1 MMKYRTIRIIGV
13 TLAALLAS
21 LSGPSWSAVPGINGK
36 IAITSK
42 VSSYYHRIFT
52 VNADGSSR
60 TALYPAWTS
69 SVDGHANWS
78 PDGSKVVYRS
88 TVGDQQQIFVI
99 NADGT
104 GRRQLV
110 TIPYPYSADQP
121 AWSPDGATI
130 VFPSDHGAGLIQLYK
145 INADGTGLTK
155 LTSLPDTAAP
165 NSPAWSPDGTK
176 IAFVAISGWGSDTVG
191 DIWVMN
197 ANGTGAV
204 KLGVT
209 GTSPDWSPDGT
220 KIAFSSTRDGN
231 YEIYVMN
238 ANGTN
243 QTRLTTRAAT
253 LDRDPTWSPDGTKIA
268 FTSGASAAATQIWSM
283 NANGSGLL
291 QITNGGTHGRDYHP
305 SWQPRR

>member
-1 MMKYRTIRIIGV
+1 MIKKSVFRIAGV
-13 TLAALLAS
+13 TLTALLAS
-21 LSGPSWSAVPGINGK
+21 MSTPSWSAVPGINGK

-60 TALYPAWTS
+60 TALYPNYTWA
-69 SVDGHANWS
+69 VDGHAHWS

-88 TVGDQQQIFVI
+88 TVGDQQFLFVI

-104 GRRQLV
+104 GRRQLS

-121 AWSPDGATI
+121 AWSPDGKTI
-130 VFPSDHGAGLIQLYK
+130 VFPSDQGAGAIQLYR
-145 INADGTGLTK
+145 INADGTGQVK
-155 LTSLPDTAAP
+155 LTSLVNIAP
-165 NSPAWSPDGTK
+165 NSPAFSPDGTK
-176 IAFVAISGWGSDTVG
+176 IAYVAITGWGSDTVG
-191 DIWVMN
+191 NIWVMN
-197 ANGTGAV
+197 ANGTNAV
-204 KLGVT
+204 NLGVA

-238 ANGTN
+238 ADGTN
-243 QTRLTTRAAT
+243 QTRLTTRTAT

-283 NANGSGLL
+283 NSNGTGLL
-291 QITNGGTHGRDYHP
+291 QVTNGGTHGRDYHP